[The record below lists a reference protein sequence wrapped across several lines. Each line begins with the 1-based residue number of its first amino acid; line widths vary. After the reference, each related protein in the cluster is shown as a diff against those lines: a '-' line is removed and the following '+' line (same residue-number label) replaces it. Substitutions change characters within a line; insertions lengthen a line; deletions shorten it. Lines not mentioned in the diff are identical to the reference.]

1 MRFPSLFVVGG
12 FLDQLHDETVPVWLV
27 PLENQL
33 LPVWPLAEY
42 GWRYSG
48 GWCQKWLLEVGDE
61 NFLSGRVL
69 FKSLEQEVPF
79 LNPSS
84 QKFYTSLGITSCSVS
99 TMQALSSPP
108 FLFKIWELFSR
119 SLRSHLV
126 KASVEMSFLQ
136 PALPRT
142 LHHLGNS
149 QPQVCARAGL
159 QAWVCQGKTS
169 QQLHFSSGWIVSVSF
184 LITDGSITSQ

>member
-1 MRFPSLFVVGG
+1 MMRRCLCGWFLLKTSYSPSDHL
-12 FLDQLHDETVPVWLV
+12 LNMDEDI
-27 PLENQL
+27 
-33 LPVWPLAEY
+33 
-42 GWRYSG
+42 
-48 GWCQKWLLEVGDE
+48 LEVGVRNDC
-61 NFLSGRVL
+61 LKLVTSGRVL

-159 QAWVCQGKTS
+159 QAWICQGKR
-169 QQLHFSSGWIVSVSF
+169 F
-184 LITDGSITSQ
+184 L